1 MKNKL
6 LALKLNENSTKE
18 KWLKIGVTGGW
29 KGHWAG
35 EFELDESSYNEMI
48 ANAIARGIDIVTDY
62 EHSTIFNPDKA
73 PAAGWTSVEPLHL
86 KVDNGNLYAQI
97 EWTAIASAHILAK
110 EYKFLSPV
118 FVPNT
123 IDHVTGNNIGW
134 TLHSLALTNTPFLS
148 ELGAITNKLNQSKEK
163 NDMGLQ
169 EDLNKAN
176 ADLTAANSAITAK
189 DTEINKLKT
198 ELEDANKKEAE
209 MMVDVAVTDGKI
221 TAKQKDWAL
230 KYALSDKEGFTK
242 FLEDAIAVN
251 PDGEMFAN
259 KGNSAGTPVVM
270 DMSKI

>member
-1 MKNKL
+1 
-6 LALKLNENSTKE
+6 
-18 KWLKIGVTGGW
+18 
-29 KGHWAG
+29 
-35 EFELDESSYNEMI
+35 
-48 ANAIARGIDIVTDY
+48 
-62 EHSTIFNPDKA
+62 
-73 PAAGWTSVEPLHL
+73 
-86 KVDNGNLYAQI
+86 
-97 EWTAIASAHILAK
+97 
-110 EYKFLSPV
+110 
-118 FVPNT
+118 
-123 IDHVTGNNIGW
+123 
-134 TLHSLALTNTPFLS
+134 
-148 ELGAITNKLNQSKEK
+148 
-163 NDMGLQ
+163 MGLQ